1 MRVPVVAPTFDE
13 LVAETVRELEDI
25 YDERLLALSED
36 ELLRQ
41 LADYHRHAERAGGG
55 SSQTSPVSTPVR
67 VDAERGRASAH
78 RVAAGALRVTLI
90 VGELPQELV
99 LAQRE

>member
-1 MRVPVVAPTFDE
+1 VPVVAPTFDE

-41 LADYHRHAERAGGG
+41 LADYQRHAERAGGYTMRARATALG
-55 SSQTSPVSTPVR
+55 VYAYWR
-67 VDAERGRASAH
+67 RHGRG
-78 RVAAGALRVTLI
+78 LR
-90 VGELPQELV
+90 
-99 LAQRE
+99 